1 MMPPEMTAPFRTL
14 RVEKRGHIGRLR
26 LCRPDEGNPVDL
38 AFLQELAEAA
48 ELLNDDP
55 DVRAVVLTADGPD
68 FSLGW
73 RADGGPAGPAA
84 AFGELTQLRRELT
97 QRPPFSCLERMG
109 PPIVAAIHGRCF
121 SAGFEL
127 ALACDVRLA
136 SEDARFAFPEV
147 DRGTIPMAGG
157 TQRLPRLAGRGRA
170 LEALLLGEE
179 RDARWALEA
188 GLVSALA
195 PRDRLEAEA
204 EALAARMAERG
215 PIALRYAK
223 EAVHRG
229 LDLPLDEALRYET
242 DLTIILQTTED
253 RAEGVRAFLE
263 KRRPEFRGR

>member
-1 MMPPEMTAPFRTL
+1 MIARGMTGPFKTL
-14 RVEKRGHIGRLR
+14 RLETRDHIGRIHLSR
-26 LCRPDEGNPVDL
+26 AGEGNPIDL

-55 DVRAVVLTADGPD
+55 DIRAVVLAAEGPD
-68 FSLGW
+68 FSVGW
-73 RADGGPAGPAA
+73 RSERSAVL
-84 AFGELTQLRRELT
+84 GELTALRRELA
-97 QRPPFSCLERMG
+97 QHPPFSCLEEMG
-109 PPIVAAIHGRCF
+109 PPVIAAIRGRCH
-121 SAGFEL
+121 SAGLEL

-157 TQRLPRLAGRGRA
+157 TQRLPRLIGRGRA
-170 LEALLLGEE
+170 LELLLFGEE
-179 RDARWALEA
+179 RDARWAREV
-188 GLVSALA
+188 GLVSAVTPA
-195 PRDRLEAEA
+195 DRLEAEA
-204 EALAARMAERG
+204 QALAARMAERG

-229 LDLPLDEALRYET
+229 LDLPLGEALRYET

>member
-1 MMPPEMTAPFRTL
+1 MTAPFKTL
-14 RVEKRGHIGRLR
+14 YVEKTGHIGRLR
-26 LCRPDEGNPVDL
+26 LGRPDEGNPVDL

-55 DVRAVVLTADGPD
+55 GVRAVVLTAEGPD

-73 RADGGPAGPAA
+73 RTGDGSVGRPA
-84 AFGELTQLRRELT
+84 AFGELTALRRELA
-97 QRPPFSCLERMG
+97 QRPPFSCLEQMG
-109 PPIVAAIHGRCF
+109 PPVIAAIRGRCW
-121 SAGFEL
+121 SAGLEL

-136 SEDARFAFPEV
+136 SQDARFAFPEA
-147 DRGTIPMAGG
+147 DQGTMPMAGG
-157 TQRLPRLAGRGRA
+157 TQRLPRLTGRGRA
-170 LEALLLGEE
+170 LELLLLGEA
-179 RDARWALEA
+179 RDAQWALQA
-188 GLVSALA
+188 GLVSAVT
-195 PRDRLEAEA
+195 PVERLETEA

-223 EAVHRG
+223 EAVRRG